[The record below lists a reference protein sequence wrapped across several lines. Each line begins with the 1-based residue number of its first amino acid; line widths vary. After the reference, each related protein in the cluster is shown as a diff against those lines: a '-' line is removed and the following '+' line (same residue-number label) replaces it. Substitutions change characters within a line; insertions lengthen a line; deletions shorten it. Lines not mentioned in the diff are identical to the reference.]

1 MSPSDE
7 IGGYSFR
14 SLIRF
19 LELDGILED
28 FVGEHATERILV
40 AEEVAL
46 DENFGHKL
54 LHLLTLLIFLT
65 STPGSH
71 SSVVSR
77 V

>member
-1 MSPSDE
+1 MSPSDV
-7 IGGYSFR
+7 IGVYSFR

-28 FVGEHATERILV
+28 FFGERATERILV

-54 LHLLTLLIFLT
+54 LHLLTLPIFLA
-65 STPGSH
+65 SVPESH
-71 SSVVSR
+71 GSVVSR